1 MTSFDIRF
9 PQAEVS
15 SDATVE
21 DGVTI
26 GAGTV
31 VESHCSIYNGA
42 EIGKRCT
49 IRSGA
54 RIGTLPIDFR
64 VSSKGIERSTNS
76 QPVIIGD
83 NCDIGHNSVIQNG
96 VERNTTIGEKTL
108 VNNLCNIG
116 HDVQIGP
123 KSTVGLSASIS
134 GHTTIGTRAEISPG
148 VTILNRVT
156 LGADVTVGIG
166 SLVLH
171 DFGDGSSIAGRPA
184 VTLSQYKKERKLLK
198 EAIFGEYTPSKIS
211 TSRNKYTKLLKRII
225 RRFI

>member
-1 MTSFDIRF
+1 MTRFDNRF

-15 SDATVE
+15 CDAVVE

-31 VESHCSIYNGA
+31 VEPHCSIYSGVK
-42 EIGKRCT
+42 IGELCT

-54 RIGTLPIDFR
+54 RVGTLPVDFR
-64 VSSKGIERSTNS
+64 VSSNGIERSTNS
-76 QPVIIGD
+76 RPVIIGD
-83 NCDIGHNSVIQNG
+83 KCDIGHNAVIQNG
-96 VERNTTIGEKTL
+96 VERNTTVGEKTL
-108 VNNLCNIG
+108 INNLCNIG

-134 GHTTIGTRAEISPG
+134 GHTTIGAHAEISPG

-156 LGADVTVGIG
+156 LGHDVTVGIG

-184 VTLSQYKKERKLLK
+184 VSLSQYKKERKLLK

-211 TSRNKYTKLLKRII
+211 TSRNRYTKLLKRLV